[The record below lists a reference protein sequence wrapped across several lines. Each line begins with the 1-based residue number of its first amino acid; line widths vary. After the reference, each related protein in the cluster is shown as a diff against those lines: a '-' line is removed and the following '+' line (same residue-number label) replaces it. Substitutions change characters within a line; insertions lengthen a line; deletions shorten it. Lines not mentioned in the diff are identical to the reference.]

1 MSAYYR
7 RIVLAGLVAGTLDI
21 GAACLINHV
30 GPVIICQAIARGI
43 LGKPSFDEGLASAA
57 LGLALQW
64 LMSVL
69 IAACCFFAARRLP
82 GALKGH
88 WVAAGLL
95 FGVVIF
101 LVMNYVVVPL
111 SAVGHRPHFDTP
123 KLIENLI
130 AMLVFG
136 LIMSFFA
143 RELGQA
149 QPSV

>member
-1 MSAYYR
+1 MNTYCR
-7 RIVLAGLVAGTLDI
+7 RMVIAGVVAGTLDI

-30 GPVIICQAIARGI
+30 GPIIICQAIARGV
-43 LGKPSFDEGLASAA
+43 LGKASFDEGLASAA
-57 LGLALQW
+57 FGLMLQW

-82 GALKGH
+82 RALKGR
-88 WVAAGLL
+88 WAVTGLL
-95 FGVVIF
+95 FGLVIF

-111 SAVGHRPHFDTP
+111 SAVGHVPHFETP

-136 LIMSFFA
+136 MILSFFA
-143 RELGQA
+143 REGERA
-149 QPSV
+149 HPTF

>member
-7 RIVLAGLVAGTLDI
+7 RMVLAGLVAGTLDI

-30 GPVIICQAIARGI
+30 GPIIICQAIARGI
-43 LGKPSFDEGLASAA
+43 LGKASFEEGLASAA
-57 LGLALQW
+57 FGLVLQW

-82 GALKGH
+82 PPLKGH
-88 WVAAGLL
+88 WVGTGLF

-101 LVMNYVVVPL
+101 LAMNYLVVPL
-111 SAVGHRPHFDTP
+111 SAVGHRPHFDTRGV
-123 KLIENLI
+123 IENLI

-136 LIMSFFA
+136 LILSFYA
-143 RELGQA
+143 RE
-149 QPSV
+149 PRR